1 MGGGKQSYT
10 RGSTFLRE
18 LGAQLKRAESDI
30 RRLSMPREVSQP
42 PSYSA
47 QTPGRFG
54 PENEFVLPNYDGY
67 CLNNVPRAIRALL
80 EGRGR
85 AAGRLGSLIESRT
98 GLRDVRNIV
107 LVLADGLG
115 YGLWEEHANDPGFF
129 ATVTKAGFAQPITTV
144 FPSTTCAALTTLAT
158 GLTPQEH
165 GLAEWFL
172 YLREVDAVIE
182 SLPFRR
188 MGSEMVDELLA
199 EVDSRVLFS
208 GRPVFESL
216 SEKGVDCHS
225 LLGRGIAS
233 TAYTKLS
240 LSGSNITGYDSPQE
254 MFQSVTKIVNRARSP
269 TLVYAYLPNVDSAE
283 HRYGP
288 RSDEAALEVASLS
301 AGLGESLRG
310 LESAAADSTL
320 VILTADHGH
329 VQTKPEEMRY
339 LNRYP
344 ALVSAF
350 ERGPT
355 GRQILPAGSPRDV
368 MLHIKKEDYFDA
380 KALLEAELGSLVVAL
395 STDDALGLGLY
406 GRGSPA
412 QAFRERV
419 GNLLLLMRDSESAWF
434 EFEGAPP
441 LDLVGMHGGAT
452 EDEIMIPLAVAK
464 ASSFK
469 K

>member
-1 MGGGKQSYT
+1 ML
-10 RGSTFLRE
+10 GSTDSRE
-18 LGAQLKRAESDI
+18 SGAQVNRAESDI
-30 RRLSMPREVSQP
+30 SRSSVPGEVSQQQG
-42 PSYSA
+42 YHA

-54 PENEFVLPNYDGY
+54 PQNEFVLPDYDGY
-67 CLNNVPRAIRALL
+67 CLSNIPRVIQALL

-85 AAGRLGSLIESRT
+85 DAGKLGSLFESRT
-98 GLRDVRNIV
+98 GLENVRNIV

-129 ATVTKAGFAQPITTV
+129 AAVTKAGFAHPITTV

-188 MGSEMVDELLA
+188 MGSEKVDELCA

-216 SEKGVDCHS
+216 SEKGVDCYS
-225 LLGRGIAS
+225 LLGRGIAT
-233 TAYTKLS
+233 TAYTRLS
-240 LSGSNITGYDSPQE
+240 LSGSKITGYDSPQE
-254 MFQSVTKIVNRARSP
+254 MFQTVTKIVNRARSP

-288 RSDEAALEVASLS
+288 RSAEVALEAASLS
-301 AGLGESLRG
+301 AGLGESLKG
-310 LESAAADSTL
+310 LESVVADSTL

-350 ERGPT
+350 ERGPS

-368 MLHIKKEDYFDA
+368 MLHIKEEDYCDA
-380 KALLEAELGSLVVAL
+380 KAILESELGSQGVVL

-406 GRGSPA
+406 GRGSPT
-412 QAFRERV
+412 QAFKERV
-419 GNLLLLMRDSESAWF
+419 GNLLLLMRDSEGAWF
-434 EFEGAPP
+434 EFEGVPP

-464 ASSFK
+464 ASSLK